1 MRNGGK
7 MTEVSI
13 NEIKQSIKELAEVQK
28 RGEEARIKAE
38 ENRQQREKKAEEAR
52 IKAEENRQKAQKA
65 LDNSFQRLSDTVH
78 RVFGQ
83 LGNQWGKF
91 IEDLVIPNA
100 VRLLRERGIEV
111 NQTTVRTKNP
121 GRWEMDSLVINGQE
135 IVALEVKKHLK
146 KKHIQYFVK
155 VLGLFKNEW
164 ADCKN
169 KTLYGG
175 IAFLSCDKNMEDYA
189 EKQGLFVFQASADSA
204 VLLNKLDFKPK
215 AFDPMEGDPPPIEDS
230 L

>member
-1 MRNGGK
+1 MESGGK

-13 NEIKQSIKELAEVQK
+13 NAIKQSIKELAEIQK

-38 ENRQQREKKAEEAR
+38 E
-52 IKAEENRQKAQKA
+52 A
-65 LDNSFQRLSDTVH
+65 LDKSFQRLSDTVH

-100 VRLLRERGIEV
+100 VRLLRERGIDV

-155 VLGLFKNEW
+155 ILGLFKNEW

-189 EKQGLFVFQASADSA
+189 EKQGLFVFQASANSA
-204 VLLNKLDFKPK
+204 VLLNKPDFKPK
-215 AFDPMEGDPPPIEDS
+215 AFDPTEGDPPPIEDS